1 MPDKTGEQDKIL
13 EEKRPLAV
21 DINGDTNGA
30 DKDRFLIVKAKDG
43 DKNAYGKLVLKYQRR
58 LIRQIFMMLGRVD
71 TAEDIVQEAFVRGY
85 LALDSFEINRPFYP
99 WITRIAR
106 NLALNRIKRD
116 SKMSVFSEL
125 DETEIEVPDVSDNP
139 LDNLIDR
146 ENDRRLAQA
155 VLTLPIPFRTVFVLR
170 MIEKMSYE
178 DIAGK
183 LKISVGTVN
192 SRLSRAREK
201 LVEMLKDL
209 L

>member
-1 MPDKTGEQDKIL
+1 M
-13 EEKRPLAV
+13 EEKRPPTV
-21 DINGDTNGA
+21 DINEA

-43 DKNAYGKLVLKYQRR
+43 DKKAFGKLVLKYQRR
-58 LIRQIFMMLGRVD
+58 LIRQIFMMLGRVG
-71 TAEDIVQEAFVRGY
+71 TAEDIVQEAFVKGY

-139 LDNLIDR
+139 LNSLIEKED
-146 ENDRRLAQA
+146 DRRLAQA

-170 MIEKMSYE
+170 MVEKMSYE
-178 DIAGK
+178 DIAKK

>member
-1 MPDKTGEQDKIL
+1 M
-13 EEKRPLAV
+13 EEKQSQSV
-21 DINGDTNGA
+21 DISESRTSA
-30 DKDRFLIVKAKDG
+30 DRDRFRIVRAKDG
-43 DKNAYGKLVLKYQRR
+43 DKNAYGKLVLKYQKK
-58 LIRQIFMMLGRVD
+58 LVRQIFMMIGKID
-71 TAEDIVQEAFVRGY
+71 NAEDIVQEAFVKGY

-116 SKMSVFSEL
+116 NKMSVFSEL
-125 DETEIEVPDVSDNP
+125 SEEEFEVTDTTDNP
-139 LDNLIDR
+139 LEGLIDK
-146 ENDRRLAQA
+146 ENDRRLALA
-155 VLTLPIPFRTVFVLR
+155 VLALPIPYRTVFVLR
-170 MIEKMSYE
+170 MVEKMSYE
-178 DIAGK
+178 NIAGK

>member
-1 MPDKTGEQDKIL
+1 M
-13 EEKRPLAV
+13 EEKRPPTV
-21 DINGDTNGA
+21 DINEA

-43 DKNAYGKLVLKYQRR
+43 DKKAFGKLVLKYQRR
-58 LIRQIFMMLGRVD
+58 LIRQIFMMLGRVG
-71 TAEDIVQEAFVRGY
+71 TAEDIVQEAFVKGY

-125 DETEIEVPDVSDNP
+125 DETEIEVPDVSKNP
-139 LDNLIDR
+139 LNSLIEKED
-146 ENDRRLAQA
+146 DRRLAQA

-170 MIEKMSYE
+170 MVEKMSYE
-178 DIAGK
+178 DIAKK

>member
-1 MPDKTGEQDKIL
+1 M
-13 EEKRPLAV
+13 EEKRPPTV
-21 DINGDTNGA
+21 DINEA

-43 DKNAYGKLVLKYQRR
+43 DKKAFGKLVLKYQRR
-58 LIRQIFMMLGRVD
+58 LIRQIFMMLGRVG
-71 TAEDIVQEAFVRGY
+71 TAEDIVQEAFVKGY

-125 DETEIEVPDVSDNP
+125 DETEIEVPDVSKNP
-139 LDNLIDR
+139 LDSLIEKED
-146 ENDRRLAQA
+146 DRRLAQA

-170 MIEKMSYE
+170 MVEKMSYE
-178 DIAGK
+178 DIAKK

>member
-1 MPDKTGEQDKIL
+1 MPEETDKRDKIL

-21 DINGDTNGA
+21 DINEDTNEA
-30 DKDRFLIVKAKDG
+30 DEDRFLIVKAKGG
-43 DKNAYGKLVLKYQRR
+43 DKKAYGNLVLKYQRR
-58 LIRQIFMMLGRVD
+58 LVRQIFMMLGRVD
-71 TAEDIVQEAFVRGY
+71 TVEDIVQEAFVKGY

-99 WITRIAR
+99 WIIRIAR

-139 LDNLIDR
+139 LDSLIDK

-155 VLTLPIPFRTVFVLR
+155 VLALPIGFRTVFVLR
-170 MIEKMSYE
+170 MVEKMSYE
-178 DIAGK
+178 DIAKK